1 VKHVKQ
7 VNPYRLA
14 ETEKVIKREAKR
26 SEPSVIISRAP
37 CVLSRRDRS
46 AFGEAYQ
53 VDPEVCRGCRSCL
66 RIACPAIEWITEE
79 GADREGRK
87 RKGRASIDR
96 FLCNGCSLCAQI
108 CKFGAI
114 GEGHGK

>member
-1 VKHVKQ
+1 
-7 VNPYRLA
+7 L
-14 ETEKVIKREAKR
+14 
-26 SEPSVIISRAP
+26 
-37 CVLSRRDRS
+37 L
-46 AFGEAYQ
+46 
-53 VDPEVCRGCRSCL
+53 VDPETCRGCPSFL
-66 RIACPAIEWITEE
+66 RNACPAIEWVTEE

-96 FLCNGCSLCAQI
+96 SLCNGCSLCAQI